1 MSVSSLCRRCT
12 HFKPHNRCW
21 KFRDAATKAYLP
33 AMQCRADDALC
44 GQDAVLF
51 ESSYEKCHGS
61 SVTMGLIIGSL
72 GLAGNIIAEAA
83 FGGSFPGIAA
93 SACGSILLAYA
104 AVEHD
109 DWKHYQG
116 RAKECTDVEQK
127 LKEESDCYWRKEE

>member
-33 AMQCRADDALC
+33 AMHCRADDALC

-51 ESSYEKCHGS
+51 ESSYEKCHGGG
-61 SVTMGLIIGSL
+61 VTMGLTIGSL
-72 GLAGNIIAEAA
+72 ALAGNTFAEVA
-83 FGGSFPGIAA
+83 FHGSSSVIAA

-104 AVEHD
+104 AVEHHV
-109 DWKHYQG
+109 WKHYQG

-127 LKEESDCYWRKEE
+127 LKEESNCS